1 VSAVREAPI
10 GLASGIPFTAG
21 ASVPASPVLF
31 NPVALVTSVR
41 QSGEEA
47 HRLRAVTRHDSP
59 RAGDN
64 AADVVEAIK
73 LARQRNG
80 QDTPT
85 ARRPPDPA
93 PPVAAGDCGLA
104 TDGLGTVK
112 AHVRQAAELLGRR
125 FGEVTM
131 SGIST
136 SVRRAAVAFAA
147 VVTVC
152 LAIGMD
158 LLAGEHPVH
167 TATLGFVVAAVAAVR
182 VRLAGRYSGCFSA
195 LGGAIVAQPALHG
208 AMKLL
213 PADPDPVGHTIET
226 SVSVVHVVLTAAV
239 VAVVAGAQGLFLLL
253 AAAYPIARVLLLLV
267 RLPARPRPR
276 PVVRQPA
283 AAGERL
289 FLVAD
294 VSRRGP
300 PAVTAAVPA

>member
-1 VSAVREAPI
+1 
-10 GLASGIPFTAG
+10 
-21 ASVPASPVLF
+21 
-31 NPVALVTSVR
+31 
-41 QSGEEA
+41 
-47 HRLRAVTRHDSP
+47 
-59 RAGDN
+59 
-64 AADVVEAIK
+64 
-73 LARQRNG
+73 
-80 QDTPT
+80 
-85 ARRPPDPA
+85 
-93 PPVAAGDCGLA
+93 
-104 TDGLGTVK
+104 
-112 AHVRQAAELLGRR
+112 
-125 FGEVTM
+125 M

-147 VVTVC
+147 VVTAC

-195 LGGAIVAQPALHG
+195 LGGAIVAQPALH
-208 AMKLL
+208 AATKLL
-213 PADPDPVGHTIET
+213 PAYPDAVGHTIET

-283 AAGERL
+283 APAGERL

-300 PAVTAAVPA
+300 PAVIAAVPA